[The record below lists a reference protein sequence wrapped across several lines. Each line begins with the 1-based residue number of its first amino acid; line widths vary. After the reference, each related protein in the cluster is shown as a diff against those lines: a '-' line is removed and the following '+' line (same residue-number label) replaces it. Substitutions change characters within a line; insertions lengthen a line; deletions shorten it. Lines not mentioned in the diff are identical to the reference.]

1 MGGAMISNLRRIC
14 DHLAVEKNIERAIQ
28 LIAINVCFS
37 GNSSRLYIGRFHRD
51 LELSNFASFGF
62 DKLPGLIHSYERK
75 FLPKLMTDSIQLDS
89 VTFIEHDSNYRE
101 RFNKATGINDDEIWR
116 TTVIIPLL
124 PNYFASLSLQIKIS
138 DEASNREYFDALR
151 SVINLYLT
159 LDSKVNRA
167 PRERARIRKE
177 NRNGPNLTE
186 RQELVLELIQE
197 GKTNRTIALSMGY
210 SESLIRQETMV
221 IYRKLGIEGRRDL
234 NMKIPV
240 GRSDFDD
247 DKGA

>member
-1 MGGAMISNLRRIC
+1 
-14 DHLAVEKNIERAIQ
+14 
-28 LIAINVCFS
+28 
-37 GNSSRLYIGRFHRD
+37 
-51 LELSNFASFGF
+51 
-62 DKLPGLIHSYERK
+62 
-75 FLPKLMTDSIQLDS
+75 MTDSIQLDS
-89 VTFIEHDSNYRE
+89 VTFIEHDSSYHE
-101 RFNKATGINDDEIWR
+101 LFNKATGLKDDDIWR

-124 PNYFASLSLQIKIS
+124 PNYFGALSLQIKIS
-138 DEASNREYFDALR
+138 DEASSKEYFDALR
-151 SVINLYLT
+151 SVINLYLM
-159 LDSKVNRA
+159 LDSKATRA

-234 NMKIPV
+234 NMKIPD
-240 GRSDFDD
+240 SSSSSDD
-247 DKGA
+247 DKGG

>member
-1 MGGAMISNLRRIC
+1 MISNLRRIC

-62 DKLPGLIHSYERK
+62 DALPGLIHSYERK
-75 FLPKLMTDSIQLDS
+75 FLPQLMTDSIQLDS
-89 VTFIEHDSNYRE
+89 VTFIEHDSSYHE
-101 RFNKATGINDDEIWR
+101 LFNKATGLKDGAIWR

-124 PNYFASLSLQIKIS
+124 PNYFGALSLQIKIS
-138 DEASNREYFDALR
+138 DEASSREYFDALR
-151 SVINLYLT
+151 SVINLYLM
-159 LDSKVNRA
+159 LDSKATRA

-221 IYRKLGIEGRRDL
+221 IYRKLGIEGRRDI
-234 NMKIPV
+234 NMKIPD
-240 GRSDFDD
+240 GSPSSDD